1 MKINPTFSLFS
12 ALILAFIFGFS
23 LSSNFKFP
31 YETNQFSSV
40 LVDNEPLIKGGEQ
53 NLASVS
59 SGQIYGDFNNIDT
72 ISSIDTEESWRAND
86 IEKMDLSILPESD
99 GAEINNTAFSI
110 YQTSEQIINNKSVP
124 NINMTEGCLVEN
136 VLNDNKIWHSPDQ
149 ASNYSKK
156 FFNISIQVEFGLN
169 LNPDCLSGMILG
181 ILNDPRG
188 WATVENTGFQIVDK
202 EVADLNIVFASPDT
216 VDGLCYP
223 LQTNGIYSCR
233 NEKNVVINM
242 FRWLSGAKDFDNEI
256 ATYRIYLIN
265 HEVGHYLG
273 WGHTDC
279 PSENALAPVMMQQ
292 SKSTSGC
299 VPNGWPIYE
308 RVKLLYKSP

>member
-23 LSSNFKFP
+23 LSSNFNFP
-31 YETNQFSSV
+31 YETNQSSNV
-40 LVDNEPLIKGGEQ
+40 LANNEQIIIENEE
-53 NLASVS
+53 NLASVTS
-59 SGQIYGDFNNIDT
+59 SQIHEDFNNIDAEDMWKT
-72 ISSIDTEESWRAND
+72 SD
-86 IEKMDLSILPESD
+86 IEEMDVSILPESD
-99 GAEINNTAFSI
+99 GAEINITSFSI
-110 YQTSEQIINNKSVP
+110 YQTNEQMINNKSIP
-124 NINMTEGCLVEN
+124 NINMTEGCIVED
-136 VLNDNKIWHSPDQ
+136 VLNDKKIWHSPDQ
-149 ASNYSKK
+149 SRNYSKR

-169 LNPDCLSGMILG
+169 LNPNCLSEMILG

-188 WATVENTGFQIVDK
+188 WATVENTGFQIVDN
-202 EVADLNIVFASPDT
+202 EVADLSIVFANPDT
-216 VDGLCYP
+216 VDELCYP

-233 NEKNVVINM
+233 NEKNVVVNM
-242 FRWLSGAKDFDNEI
+242 YRWISGAKDFDNEI

-292 SKSTSGC
+292 SKSTNEC
-299 VPNGWPIYE
+299 IPNGWPIYE
-308 RVKLLYKSP
+308 RVKLLYK